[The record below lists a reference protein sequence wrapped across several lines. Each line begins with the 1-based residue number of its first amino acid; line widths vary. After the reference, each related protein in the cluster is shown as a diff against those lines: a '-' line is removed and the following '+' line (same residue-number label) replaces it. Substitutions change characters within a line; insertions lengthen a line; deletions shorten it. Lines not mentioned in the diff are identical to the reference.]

1 MNENYLGHFA
11 HDIRTHLSAILAGTD
26 ALDESVRD
34 RAEGEELL
42 EVIRSNSRYLLELFN
57 NILDLSRID
66 AGGMSV
72 EQTECNPGQIAAEVV
87 ALTQSRAMK
96 KGLNLSAD
104 CDGPIPQVI
113 CSDPLRIRQILL
125 NVLDNAIKFTETGSV
140 RLVLSADESS
150 ERLSFRVIDTGPGI
164 ELSRQIA
171 IFDAF
176 TQADSTTTRRYGG
189 AGLGLTISKR
199 LADLL
204 DAQFTIESNPE
215 EGRAGCVFVLAV
227 PTGSMAGVA
236 MVETIPNL
244 VIGVAGARGAAAGA
258 HYGKLEGV
266 NVLLIDH
273 RKRNQLLYSSM
284 LKGAGAR
291 VTIAAGVN
299 DAIEVL
305 QADQTLDS
313 FNIALLADGLRTS
326 DIDRVSESIRHER
339 PDLPIVASVV
349 DGEGNDANLKHDL
362 LSCILVEPVHAS
374 ALISA
379 MARLSLPH
387 RTD

>member
-1 MNENYLGHFA
+1 
-11 HDIRTHLSAILAGTD
+11 
-26 ALDESVRD
+26 
-34 RAEGEELL
+34 
-42 EVIRSNSRYLLELFN
+42 
-57 NILDLSRID
+57 
-66 AGGMSV
+66 
-72 EQTECNPGQIAAEVV
+72 
-87 ALTQSRAMK
+87 
-96 KGLNLSAD
+96 
-104 CDGPIPQVI
+104 
-113 CSDPLRIRQILL
+113 
-125 NVLDNAIKFTETGSV
+125 
-140 RLVLSADESS
+140 
-150 ERLSFRVIDTGPGI
+150 
-164 ELSRQIA
+164 
-171 IFDAF
+171 
-176 TQADSTTTRRYGG
+176 
-189 AGLGLTISKR
+189 
-199 LADLL
+199 
-204 DAQFTIESNPE
+204 
-215 EGRAGCVFVLAV
+215 
-227 PTGSMAGVA
+227 
-236 MVETIPNL
+236 
-244 VIGVAGARGAAAGA
+244 
-258 HYGKLEGV
+258 
-266 NVLLIDH
+266 
-273 RKRNQLLYSSM
+273 M